1 MPLISVTR
9 LRVRSFLY
17 LPEFLWDTFRSARQ
31 AQRSCGFLGGR
42 LLVNPTLVFWTMTAW
57 EDESAMNAYRTGGAH
72 RKAMPKLLNWCDE
85 AAVVHWNQ
93 ESPEI
98 PDWQQA
104 QKHMTEKGKL
114 SKVNHPSA
122 VQASKQIPVPRLSRI
137 AQTLKPAR

>member
-17 LPEFLWDTFRSARQ
+17 LPGFLSDTFQSMRQ
-31 AQRSCGFLGGR
+31 VQRSPGFLGGR
-42 LLVNPTLVFWTMTAW
+42 LLVNSGYVFWTITAW
-57 EDESAMNAYRTGGAH
+57 QDESAMNAYRTRGAH
-72 RKAMPKLLNWCDE
+72 RRAMPKLLNWCDE

-98 PDWQQA
+98 PDWQEA
-104 QKHMTEKGKL
+104 QQHMAERGRP

-122 VQASKQIPVPRLSRI
+122 VQASQQIPAPQPSRI
-137 AQTLKPAR
+137 AQTLKPVR